1 MALNLEDY
9 SQEYQRRVAR
19 DFYYKGWRGAS
30 DDVTEADQLQVVLK
44 ATSNGRDLRAA
55 LQKLLESG
63 GDERSLT
70 DPKTGLTKYHT
81 PSSPCAGIHRSCCTS
96 NAPSEE
102 SFSRGVDTLRQLAM
116 EAKNMSRQRNHDMIY
131 SSPEDLFR
139 KLLCDIRERLRAV
152 FGLSFEDIINL
163 FPSGT
168 DAELLPALLAFLRAL
183 PKNGRG
189 HDVFSVVTA
198 AGEVGSGTM
207 LAAMG
212 QHFAK
217 RLPSGRAGSCGN
229 GERVFGFA
237 EGNPDAGAFS
247 SATLSM
253 RDESGR
259 LLSEQ
264 ERDRNVEEAVRQ
276 ALAVLGE
283 DGKPK
288 YGCVVVHMV
297 VGSKTGQ
304 CMPSADCLDRLVAE
318 YGTLVLPVVDAC
330 QGRLGEGDVREN
342 LDKGRVVLCTGS
354 KFFGGPPFSGVCL
367 LSEGL
372 AQEFEQLVGSSEATI
387 MLAQSKLKE
396 YIVASLMSDDLPNLR
411 SLLPQR
417 PLNYGVLMRWTLA
430 LHNMETYLSD
440 VPQEERVQVMRE
452 WSRGV
457 RSIVAG
463 AGPMV
468 AILQDPDD
476 SEGCQDERSAALGT
490 IISFHCRCNRGVPDK
505 SADVMTI
512 DELRHVQF
520 LMASD
525 LSEQH
530 PHLSLMG
537 PATTRCFMG
546 QPVDLCSGAG
556 IAPGMH
562 VLRVA
567 ASAPLVVRMWK
578 EGVERVLEEDRA
590 VFEKLRLVLGNWYMF
605 QKAISN
611 I

>member
-139 KLLCDIRERLRAV
+139 KLLCDIRERLRA
-152 FGLSFEDIINL
+152 
-163 FPSGT
+163 
-168 DAELLPALLAFLRAL
+168 
-183 PKNGRG
+183 
-189 HDVFSVVTA
+189 
-198 AGEVGSGTM
+198 VGSGTM

-590 VFEKLRLVLGNWYMF
+590 VFEKLRLVLGNWLAGGGP
-605 QKAISN
+605 QR
-611 I
+611 